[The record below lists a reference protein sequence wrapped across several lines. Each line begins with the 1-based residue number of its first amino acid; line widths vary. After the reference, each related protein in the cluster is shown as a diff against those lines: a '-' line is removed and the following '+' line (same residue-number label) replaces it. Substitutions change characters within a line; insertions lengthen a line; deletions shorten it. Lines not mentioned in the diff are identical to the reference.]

1 MSNTT
6 ANLTV
11 NPSNVN
17 TTSELNDEQFF
28 DWLRSQQDD
37 NRLSPDMVD
46 GANELLALMSAD
58 ELKTALS
65 KINGWYDSQ
74 SNTSA
79 LPMSLSQRGV
89 AMINEFEG
97 FRSDPYLDSVG
108 VPTIGY
114 GNTYYLNDDGSRTS
128 VTLQDPAISKSQAH
142 ELKQAV
148 INADFA
154 PAVNLMFADEIAKG
168 AISQNQFDALVS
180 LAYNIGVRGLKG
192 SSVYRHIKAGNA
204 PAAADAFLKWN
215 KGRVNGRLTP
225 IKGLTRRRQK
235 ERELFLA

>member
-1 MSNTT
+1 MSDAT
-6 ANLTV
+6 ANPTTNLT
-11 NPSNVN
+11 NAA
-17 TTSELNDEQFF
+17 SEFNDKQFF
-28 DWLRSQQDD
+28 DWMRAQQHDQ
-37 NRLSPDMVD
+37 RLTQDMVD
-46 GANELLALMSAD
+46 GANELLALMSTD
-58 ELKTALS
+58 ELKQALQ

-74 SNTSA
+74 ANASA

-89 AMINEFEG
+89 DLIAEFEG
-97 FRSDPYLDSVG
+97 FRSAPYLDSVG

-114 GNTYYLNDDGSRTS
+114 GNTYYLNDGGSRTP
-128 VTLQDPAISKSQAH
+128 VTLQDAAISKAQAH
-142 ELKQAV
+142 NLKQQV

-192 SSVYRHIKAGNA
+192 SSVYRHIKSGNVT
-204 PAAADAFLKWN
+204 AAADAFMKWN